1 MYFSSSGLTG
11 ALRPE
16 VCGKVGGVV
25 ELACNFPTSKHVG
38 DASAAPLRVVEWV
51 RQGLDSPVLM
61 KFGSYKPRIHPD
73 YEGERWVM
81 MFYNVWCLKYWN
93 PFSVDSSL
101 VE

>member
-16 VCGKVGGVV
+16 VHGKVGGVV

-38 DASAAPLRVVEWV
+38 DVSLAPLSVVEWV

-61 KFGSYKPRIHPD
+61 KFGSHKPRIHPD
-73 YEGERWVM
+73 YEGER
-81 MFYNVWCLKYWN
+81 
-93 PFSVDSSL
+93 
-101 VE
+101 

>member
-1 MYFSSSGLTG
+1 MHKSMDLSSSGLTG

-16 VCGKVGGVV
+16 VRGKAGDVV

-38 DASAAPLRVVEWV
+38 NVSSAPLRVVEWV

-73 YEGERWVM
+73 YEGER
-81 MFYNVWCLKYWN
+81 
-93 PFSVDSSL
+93 
-101 VE
+101 